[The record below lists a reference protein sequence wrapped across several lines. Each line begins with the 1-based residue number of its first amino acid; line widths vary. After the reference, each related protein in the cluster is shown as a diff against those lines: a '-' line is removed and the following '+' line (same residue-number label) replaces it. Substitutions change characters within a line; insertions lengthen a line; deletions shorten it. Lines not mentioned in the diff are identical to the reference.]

1 MKLDPHQ
8 SHYVLQALLARR
20 KVLARHVQE
29 ILQDRKKEIASLR
42 ERLAMLERLG
52 GQLAGRAAGR
62 ISGKRGG
69 KAAGKARR
77 RRRLSPKVRALRR
90 QQGRYMGLVRRLSAA
105 KKAQVKAIREK
116 KGLPAAIQRPSP
128 WASPERPASA
138 LEPDSKRSRLD
149 YPSLMAERKTDPP
162 ASGKSSHLEAPR
174 TARKLKPEHYELKIR
189 WEKAR
194 QVLDVS
200 PTGVRFDFD
209 APLKVGTKYPI
220 SLTAPGVSV
229 LDDPRGLALPAH
241 RRAAERPL
249 LSRDRALL
257 PLRGVTRPA
266 EAVGHV
272 PGR

>member
-69 KAAGKARR
+69 KAAGKALR

-116 KGLPAAIQRPSP
+116 KGLPAAIQT
-128 WASPERPASA
+128 A
-138 LEPDSKRSRLD
+138 L
-149 YPSLMAERKTDPP
+149 SL
-162 ASGKSSHLEAPR
+162 GKS
-174 TARKLKPEHYELKIR
+174 
-189 WEKAR
+189 
-194 QVLDVS
+194 
-200 PTGVRFDFD
+200 
-209 APLKVGTKYPI
+209 
-220 SLTAPGVSV
+220 
-229 LDDPRGLALPAH
+229 
-241 RRAAERPL
+241 
-249 LSRDRALL
+249 
-257 PLRGVTRPA
+257 
-266 EAVGHV
+266 
-272 PGR
+272 